1 MILTRRAILL
11 TAGSALLVIN
21 LPVLASGQPHGLVE
35 MRGTARGERV
45 WFDPF
50 GVAVKP
56 GTTIKFV
63 NQDSGNTHT
72 VTAYHPQLFERV
84 RRIPKN
90 AEPFNSG
97 YLLPGDSYELTL
109 TVPGVYDFYCIP
121 HEPAGMVGRIVV
133 GAPGDKGWDDSATT
147 AGGVTDSVET
157 VFPSVK
163 GILTSG
169 SIRAPE
175 LK

>member
-1 MILTRRAILL
+1 MA
-11 TAGSALLVIN
+11 IN
-21 LPVLASGQPHGLVE
+21 LPVLASGPSHTLIE

-56 GTTIKFV
+56 GTTVKFV
-63 NQDSGNTHT
+63 NRDSGNSHT
-72 VTAYHPQLFERV
+72 VTAYHPDLFERI
-84 RRIPKN
+84 RRIPKL

-97 YLLPGDSYELTL
+97 YLLPGDSFELIL

-121 HEPAGMVGRIVV
+121 HEQAGMVGRIVV
-133 GAPGDKGWDDSATT
+133 GMPGDKGWDDSATI
-147 AGGVTDSVET
+147 AGGVTDSVEA

-163 GILTSG
+163 DILTSG
-169 SIRAPE
+169 NIRTPG
-175 LK
+175 LS